1 MEIVVIFSA
10 EVEEPF
16 FNVVFMLC
24 SKCMM
29 TYIWFGCKNT
39 AAHISAKWN
48 CVSHRPYF
56 SLGLLLH
63 STWFVDNEVVQYYA
77 PSLFVFFL

>member
-48 CVSHRPYF
+48 CVCKLKSNI
-56 SLGLLLH
+56 LLAI
-63 STWFVDNEVVQYYA
+63 VQSYTLRRM
-77 PSLFVFFL
+77 SVL